1 MDKPPLFA
9 APVKHSVTIAGHQT
23 SISLEPIFWDALRRA
38 AQQEDMPLNAL
49 IARIDD
55 LRHAATRRS
64 ASAPATDHDDGTGNG
79 RHLTSNPAHM
89 PASNLASNV
98 APNLAGAIRCW
109 LWNYY
114 CE

>member
-23 SISLEPIFWDALRRA
+23 SISLEPVFWDALRRA
-38 AQQEDMPLNAL
+38 AQQEDLPLNAL

-64 ASAPATDHDDGTGNG
+64 AGSPATAGDDGSGDG
-79 RHLTSNPAHM
+79 RHLTSNPVHM
-89 PASNLASNV
+89 PGSNL